1 MQAIVFQADSLP
13 PLQPRLDECDILR
26 RLVLE
31 SDIADL
37 NQSNSDDVLLVPR
50 PLLND
55 TRWPGLRVRLAQAN
69 RLFIVTGGQ
78 LHTLD
83 VMTAARDGAY
93 DVLDLTDDRER
104 WRSALE
110 KAAQS
115 QALWLRLYGPTRN
128 IPLEGM
134 IGESSPMKSLRQAIE
149 RMGVTDV
156 NVLVIGESGAGKERI
171 AEALHTTG
179 SKGPFI
185 AVNCAAI
192 PKDLMEAELFGA
204 EKGAYTGAVKARAGL
219 VEQAHGGTLFLDEI
233 GEMDIAL
240 QPKLLRFLETKQ
252 ARRVGGERDYTV
264 NLRVVSA
271 TNRNIDQ
278 AINAGAFRADLY
290 YRLSEV
296 TLNAPPL
303 RARIEDIPLLVRAF
317 IDRGN
322 ERFGK
327 NIEGAEPE
335 LIRKL
340 QAWHWPG
347 NVRELKSVVERMVLL
362 YDGPLLRA
370 GYWEPPAGTT
380 AGFTPS
386 PIANGAA
393 PAPTF
398 AEPNGN
404 GRLPS
409 KSERRYRVRA
419 LLAEGN
425 LSLTETAARVGVHPT
440 TLFRWRKE
448 GKV

>member
-1 MQAIVFQADSLP
+1 MKVNVFQADALP
-13 PLQPRLDECDILR
+13 ALQPRLDECDIPR

-37 NQSNSDDVLLVPR
+37 NQSNSEEVLIIPR
-50 PLLND
+50 PVLNASS
-55 TRWPGLRVRLAQAN
+55 WPGLRVRLAQAN
-69 RLFIVTGGQ
+69 RRFIVAGED
-78 LHTLD
+78 LHTRD
-83 VMTAARDGAY
+83 VMTAARDGAC
-93 DVLDLTDDRER
+93 DVLDLADNRER
-104 WRSALE
+104 WRSACE
-110 KAAQS
+110 QAAQS
-115 QALWLRLYGPTRN
+115 QSLWLTLYGPTRN

-156 NVLVIGESGAGKERI
+156 NVLIIGESGAGKERI

-179 SKGPFI
+179 SKGPLI

-204 EKGAYTGAVKARAGL
+204 EKGAFTGAVKSRSGL
-219 VEQAHGGTLFLDEI
+219 VEQADGGTLFLDEI
-233 GEMDIAL
+233 GEMDISL

-252 ARRVGGERDYTV
+252 ARRVGGEKDYTV
-264 NLRVVSA
+264 TLRVVSA
-271 TNRNIDQ
+271 TNRNIEQ
-278 AINAGAFRADLY
+278 AINNGAFRADLY

-303 RARIEDIPLLVRAF
+303 RNRREDIPLLVRAF
-317 IDRGN
+317 IDLGN

-347 NVRELKSVVERMVLL
+347 NVRELKSVVERLVLL

-370 GYWEPPAGTT
+370 GYWEPPA
-380 AGFTPS
+380 S
-386 PIANGAA
+386 ANPAA
-393 PAPTF
+393 LPHVFSGPAAADHGQLP
-398 AEPNGN
+398 PVN
-404 GRLPS
+404 RLPS
-409 KSERRYRVRA
+409 KRERRELARA
-419 LLAEGN
+419 LLAEGT
-425 LSLTETAARVGVHPT
+425 LSLSETAARVGVHPT